1 MSTLTSNTFLGPA
14 LTSLSNG
21 FAACLFHCC
30 WGVWTKCTAD
40 KFRMLVIYHQ
50 RTYSTVVLRTKTG
63 CPCPWLSKCR
73 LWEDRFL
80 SKLRP
85 PSPHVRPTSA
95 GKLRPGSLPHHPS
108 LLRPLPSFSKHS
120 FSQTQI
126 QIQIQ
131 IEIQLRG
138 GTATPPILPKP
149 QPTTQNQPDEFG
161 IKINQNT
168 NRTESPQS
176 YYPYL

>member
-73 LWEDRFL
+73 LWENRFL

-108 LLRPLPSFSKHS
+108 LLRPLPSCSKHS
-120 FSQTQI
+120 FSQI
-126 QIQIQ
+126 LIQIQ